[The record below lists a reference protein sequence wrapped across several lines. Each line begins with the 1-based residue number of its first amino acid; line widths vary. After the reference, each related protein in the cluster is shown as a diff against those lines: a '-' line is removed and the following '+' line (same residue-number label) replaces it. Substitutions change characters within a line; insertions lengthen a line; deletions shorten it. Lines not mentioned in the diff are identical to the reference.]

1 MAFSMSSCSNVKPLY
16 EGFVVTINDRD
27 WTINTMMLGE
37 TVLALLAGNE
47 PEE

>member
-1 MAFSMSSCSNVKPLY
+1 MTKFSNVKPLY
-16 EGFVVTINDRD
+16 QGFIVEINGQD
-27 WTINTMMLGE
+27 WAINVMMFGE